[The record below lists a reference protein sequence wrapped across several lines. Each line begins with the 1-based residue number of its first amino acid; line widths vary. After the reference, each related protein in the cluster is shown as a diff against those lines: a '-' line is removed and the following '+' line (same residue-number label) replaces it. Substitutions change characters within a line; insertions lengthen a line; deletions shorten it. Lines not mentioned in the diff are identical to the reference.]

1 MWTDMRSHVAPS
13 EEAAISRRSE
23 PAPQTQ
29 RRARLGRHDGWGGTE
44 GNELRTSAP
53 GGGRTG
59 VVAAG
64 GFMILNMRGLLRVQG
79 FVGVVLIPPVLVKLA
94 STGYRFLRYYTGSRA
109 YV

>member
-44 GNELRTSAP
+44 GNELLTSA
-53 GGGRTG
+53 TA
-59 VVAAG
+59 VVLTALLAAE
-64 GFMILNMRGLLRVQG
+64 GFTILNMRGLLSVHM
-79 FVGVVLIPPVLVKLA
+79 FVGMVLIPPGLVKLP
-94 STGYRFLRYYTGSRA
+94 STGYRF
-109 YV
+109 